1 MTEPIKVE
9 KKTSWKQTALTWG
22 LMLALFLFM
31 RYTDQGTVLQ
41 GWLQQGLL
49 YTGIMQ
55 ADVRYAEDNNV
66 PADFNL
72 SLTSLDGEA
81 LTLESL
87 RGKTIFM
94 NFWATWCAPCLAEM
108 PYIENLYQDMK
119 DENVAFVLVSTD
131 DDIEVAKRFVEARGY
146 SMPIYRFVGHIPDMY
161 NIRSL
166 PTTYVISPSGTM
178 ATVHFGMAN
187 YDTRGFRKF
196 LRETMD
202 QQATP
207 PALQP

>member
-9 KKTSWKQTALTWG
+9 KKTSWKQTSLTWG

-131 DDIEVAKRFVEARGY
+131 DDIEVAKRFVEAKGY
-146 SMPIYRFVGHIPDMY
+146 SMPIYRFAGNIPDMY